1 MARHRIEIARERY
14 KFSCAHMTVFP
25 DGTKERLHGHNYY
38 VSIAVELSDV
48 SFERMIDF
56 GVFKDALATL
66 CGEWKEYTLLAAR
79 NPFFEIVSDSDLEI
93 EFRLCG
99 SRYVLPRGDVKLLPV
114 DNVSVEALSTH
125 LCELLFERLGSAIRT
140 DSVRGFEVTI
150 SENPGQGASCY
161 RAIS

>member
-1 MARHRIEIARERY
+1 
-14 KFSCAHMTVFP
+14 MTVFP

-56 GVFKDALATL
+56 GVFKAELATL
-66 CGEWKEYTLLAAR
+66 CGEWKEYTLLPAR
-79 NPFFEIVSDSDLEI
+79 NPFFELVTDTALEL

-99 SRYVLPRGDVKLLPV
+99 VRYVLPREDVKLLPV

-125 LCELLFERLGSAIRT
+125 ICDLLIERLQDALRAEA
-140 DSVRGFEVTI
+140 VCGFEVTI
-150 SENPGQGASCY
+150 SENPGQGASCH